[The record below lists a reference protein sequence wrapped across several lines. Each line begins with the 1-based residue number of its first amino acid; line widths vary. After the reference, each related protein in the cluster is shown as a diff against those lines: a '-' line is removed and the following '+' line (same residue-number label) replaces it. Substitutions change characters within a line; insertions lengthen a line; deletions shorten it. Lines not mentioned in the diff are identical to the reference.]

1 MEIFD
6 DKIFENIDFTVKPLP
21 KGEYESCS
29 FIHCNLSSVDVSH
42 YTFIDTNFVGCNL
55 SLLKLNNTILR
66 DISFKGCKMI
76 GLQFCDANSF
86 GLSMD
91 FDNCILTNSSF
102 YKLKLKK
109 RNFINSK
116 INEVDFSEA
125 DLAESIFAHSDL
137 IGAVFSFTNLERADF
152 RDALNYSIDPEK
164 NKIKKSKHSTSALGG
179 LLGKHD
185 LLID

>member
-76 GLQFCDANSF
+76 GLH
-86 GLSMD
+86 
-91 FDNCILTNSSF
+91 
-102 YKLKLKK
+102 
-109 RNFINSK
+109 
-116 INEVDFSEA
+116 
-125 DLAESIFAHSDL
+125 LAESIFAHSDL
-137 IGAVFSFTNLERADF
+137 SGAVFSFTNIERADF

>member
-1 MEIFD
+1 
-6 DKIFENIDFTVKPLP
+6 
-21 KGEYESCS
+21 
-29 FIHCNLSSVDVSH
+29 
-42 YTFIDTNFVGCNL
+42 
-55 SLLKLNNTILR
+55 
-66 DISFKGCKMI
+66 
-76 GLQFCDANSF
+76 
-86 GLSMD
+86 MD

-137 IGAVFSFTNLERADF
+137 SGAVFSFTNLERADF

-164 NKIKKSKHSTSALGG
+164 NKVKKSKHSLIGVGG
-179 LLGKHD
+179 LLDKYQ
-185 LLID
+185 IVIE

>member
-1 MEIFD
+1 MSKIRVLAIPSDAHGVGKYRVLDPYRFIGSNYGEEFHVDIVMDVADD

-76 GLQFCDANSF
+76 GLHTYQF
-86 GLSMD
+86 L
-91 FDNCILTNSSF
+91 ILQV
-102 YKLKLKK
+102 K
-109 RNFINSK
+109 
-116 INEVDFSEA
+116 A
-125 DLAESIFAHSDL
+125 
-137 IGAVFSFTNLERADF
+137 
-152 RDALNYSIDPEK
+152 
-164 NKIKKSKHSTSALGG
+164 
-179 LLGKHD
+179 
-185 LLID
+185 

>member
-6 DKIFENIDFTVKPLP
+6 DKIFENIDFTVKLLP

-29 FIHCNLSSVDVSH
+29 FINCNLSSVDVSH

-137 IGAVFSFTNLERADF
+137 SGAVFSFTNLERADF

-164 NKIKKSKHSTSALGG
+164 NKVKKSKHSLIGVGG
-179 LLGKHD
+179 LLDKYQ
-185 LLID
+185 IVIE